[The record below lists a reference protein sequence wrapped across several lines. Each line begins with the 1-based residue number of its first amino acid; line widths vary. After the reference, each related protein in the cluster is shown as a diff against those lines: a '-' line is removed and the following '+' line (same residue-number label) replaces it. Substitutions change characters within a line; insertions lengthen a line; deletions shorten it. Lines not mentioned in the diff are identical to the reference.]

1 VHWDRIPNMRFE
13 RKPTAGVDVVAVIA
27 MILALLAI
35 VWARIEVF
43 GTRDIEDALTGEVSS
58 ASASC
63 NPLHAEALVRNRSV
77 AGFTQ

>member
-1 VHWDRIPNMRFE
+1 MRLE
-13 RKPTAGVDVVAVIA
+13 RRPTARVDFVAVIA
-27 MILALLAI
+27 MALAVLAI

-43 GTRDIEDALTGEVSS
+43 GTRDIEAALTGEIPGP
-58 ASASC
+58 AIAC